1 VNKDKK
7 EIELLLHRASV
18 IRKRN
23 ALQAIVLLDEVIL
36 KAEKSSMKLLSA
48 KAKYEKAFCFISQ
61 KRFKE
66 ALTTFRDALIVFRS
80 ENDYEGLIDCL
91 LHKAELYLQ
100 LGNSPAAIELLIE
113 RLKQCRTHKDETRY
127 AGNLSILGSIF
138 ASHGDRERGIE
149 NFKEAARLF
158 EKLGLKEDMI
168 QSFIHL
174 GNTFYLLGENEKALY
189 YFFRCSHALEKI
201 DNAVMKVRTLS
212 GIASVYTSQKKYE
225 TALACLN
232 EALALTKILS
242 DKSLKAEVH
251 LHLGQLYFELAKYD
265 YAIDVLIKA
274 LGFTEESGND
284 VLLAKI
290 FEVLAAAFEAVN
302 DNSNGLKYF
311 RLYHEI
317 SSRVA
322 SEEVNLKVRGL
333 QIRYDLDELK
343 KQKEIA
349 ELSSKLKEQF
359 LANMSHEIRT
369 PMNGVIGM
377 THLLSNTNLT
387 PEQRE
392 YIEAIKLSGNNL
404 MVLINDILDFAKIN
418 SGKIEF
424 TEQEFKLR
432 DLVKSIMQILQ
443 VKADEKKI
451 ELSYSI
457 DYGIPETILGDPIRL
472 NQILTNLLGNSVKF
486 TDHGSV
492 RLNIRQYADSGN
504 KLKLFFTINDTGIGI
519 ATEKLDKI
527 FETFS
532 QAEKTKSYEG
542 TGLGLSIVK
551 QLVELQ
557 GGKIAVHSALNEG
570 TVFEFDLSFTKSQKK
585 ASLVTTILPEEKYD
599 HDFSGVKVLIVE
611 DNKINQLLVK
621 NILKKFGFTIIDS
634 ADNGRAA
641 IDMVSREQYHVI
653 LMDIQMPELNGYD
666 ITMHIRNELKFS
678 SEELP
683 IIALTA
689 DASETEKQ
697 KAMNLGM
704 NDYIV
709 KPYAPEELHKVLSRF
724 CGQKILKSDAAEQ
737 NIGQQE
743 ILRTDFSFLD
753 KYADGDTDM
762 KLQLM
767 EIFLRQIPE
776 AIGSIGDNIR
786 KKKWDEVYPV
796 AHKIKSSISV
806 FQLFELATVARD
818 IENFSRSR
826 ENIDKLPALFE
837 KLQSGCT
844 TAVLAINAELERYR
858 RTDRNKI
865 N

>member
-1 VNKDKK
+1 ML
-7 EIELLLHRASV
+7 IHRASV

-23 ALQAIVLLDEVIL
+23 PVQALALLNDAVLS
-36 KAEKSSMKLLSA
+36 AEKTSQKLLYA
-48 KAKYEKAFCFISQ
+48 KAKNEQAFCFINQ
-61 KRFKE
+61 KNFKD
-66 ALTTFRDALIVFRS
+66 ALTTFQEALLIFRTES
-80 ENDYEGLIDCL
+80 DYEGLIACL
-91 LHKAELYLQ
+91 LNKAELYLQ
-100 LGNSPAAIELLIE
+100 LGDSPHAIELLIE
-113 RLKQCRTHKDETRY
+113 RLKQCRTHLDEQRY
-127 AGNLSILGSIF
+127 AENLNLLGKIF
-138 ASHGDRERGIE
+138 SSHGDRERGIE
-149 NFKEAARLF
+149 NFKEAAKLF
-158 EKLGLKEDMI
+158 EKLNLKEEMI
-168 QSFIHL
+168 NSFIYL
-174 GNTFYLLGENEKALY
+174 GNTFYSVGENDKALY
-189 YFFRCSHALEKI
+189 YFFKCSHALEKI
-201 DNAVMKVRTLS
+201 NNANLRVMTLS
-212 GIASVYTSQKKYE
+212 GIASVYTTQKKFE
-225 TALACLN
+225 TALTYLN
-232 EALALTKILS
+232 EALSLTSGIDNTL
-242 DKSLKAEVH
+242 LKAEVH
-251 LHLGQLYFELAKYD
+251 RNLGQLYFELTKYD
-265 YAIDVLIKA
+265 YAIDILTKA
-274 LGFTEESGND
+274 LNW
-284 VLLAKI
+284 AKDSRVEMQLEKI
-290 FEVLAAAFEAVN
+290 YEVLSAAYQALN
-302 DNSNGLKYF
+302 DETNALKYF
-311 RLYHEI
+311 KLYHEI
-317 SSRVA
+317 SSRIA

-333 QIRYDLDELK
+333 QIRYDLEELK

-349 ELSSKLKEQF
+349 ELSLKLKEQF

-387 PEQRE
+387 AEQRE
-392 YIEAIKLSGNNL
+392 YIDAIKLSGNNL

-424 TEQEFKLR
+424 TEQEFNLR
-432 DLVKSIMQILQ
+432 DLVKSIIQILQ

-451 ELSYSI
+451 ELVCSI
-457 DYGIPETILGDPIRL
+457 DYGIPEIVIGDPLRL
-472 NQILTNLLGNSVKF
+472 NQILINLLGNSVKF
-486 TDHGSV
+486 TDNGSV
-492 RLNIRQYADSGN
+492 KLNIRQYADAGN
-504 KLKLFFTINDTGIGI
+504 KLKLFFTVSDTGIGI
-519 ATEKLDKI
+519 ASEKLDKI

-570 TVFEFDLSFTKSQKK
+570 SVFEFDLSFTKPQKK
-585 ASLVTTILPEEKYD
+585 TALVAPALTAEKYE

-611 DNKINQLLVK
+611 DNKINQLLVR
-621 NILKKFGFTIIDS
+621 NILKKFGFTILDC

-641 IDMVSREQYHVI
+641 IEMVSREHYNVI

-666 ITMHIRNELKFS
+666 ITLHIRNELKFS
-678 SEELP
+678 SDELP

-709 KPYAPEELHKVLSRF
+709 KPYAPEELYKVLSLY
-724 CGQKILKSDAAEQ
+724 CGQRVAKADISSES
-737 NIGQQE
+737 IGQQE

-753 KYADGDTDM
+753 KYAEGDTDM

-776 AIGSIGDNIR
+776 AIGQIGDGIR

-806 FQLFELATVARD
+806 FQLFDLATVARD
-818 IENFSRSR
+818 IENYSRSK

-844 TAVLAINAELERYR
+844 TAVLAISAELERYR
-858 RTDRNKI
+858 NADRNKI